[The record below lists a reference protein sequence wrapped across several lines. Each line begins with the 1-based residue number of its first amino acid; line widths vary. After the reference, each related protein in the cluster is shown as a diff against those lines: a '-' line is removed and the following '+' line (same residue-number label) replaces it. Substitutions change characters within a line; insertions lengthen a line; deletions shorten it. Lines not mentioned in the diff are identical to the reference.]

1 MKESKIIRQVL
12 LGNSSAFG
20 YFVDNYQHMAITIAY
35 RIVGNMQD
43 AEDIVQESFIR
54 AFKNLSSFRKES
66 KFSSWFYRIVYNRA
80 ISASKKKVWIEES
93 NVENYGESDVGNY
106 GESDVESV
114 EWGRRADSEVE
125 KREQKELV
133 EAILKAMPVGEALI
147 LTLFYLEENSIKE
160 IASITGL
167 SKSNIKVRLYRG
179 RERFRNLWL
188 KRENYGKAQRE
199 A

>member
-93 NVENYGESDVGNY
+93 NVENYGESDV
-106 GESDVESV
+106 ESV
-114 EWGRRADSEVE
+114 EWGGRADSEVE